1 MVAARVEMSE
11 WWEVNEKGMSVAEMK
26 SFLAGRNVS
35 ADGCVEKSDFAKL
48 VAHARLAEL
57 NAAGGDSGDEA
68 APRKGSSV
76 WEVADNEDLRL
87 AVEGGGGGGGDRPIS
102 VGSSVGSQPGGGA
115 AWQREPHSPSGE
127 GRGEGWGGGEDE
139 RAQRQPSMS
148 VETLQA
154 VEKAAAHWKAKVKRR
169 RALGPIVCTGCIP
182 ETLQLCNS
190 ARARHPQPF
199 VPLQFAP
206 SPTR

>member
-1 MVAARVEMSE
+1 MSE
-11 WWEVNEKGMSVAEMK
+11 LREVIERGMSVAEMK
-26 SFLAGRNVS
+26 SYLAGCNVS
-35 ADGCVEKSDFAKL
+35 AEGCVEKSDLAAL
-48 VAHARLAEL
+48 VARARLAEL
-57 NAAGGDSGDEA
+57 TAGGDSGDEA

-102 VGSSVGSQPGGGA
+102 VGSSVGSQSGGGA
-115 AWQREPHSPSGE
+115 TSWQREPHSPSGE

-154 VEKAAAHWKAKVKRR
+154 VEKAAAHWKAKVMRR
-169 RALGPIVCTGCIP
+169 R
-182 ETLQLCNS
+182 
-190 ARARHPQPF
+190 
-199 VPLQFAP
+199 
-206 SPTR
+206 TRLPDN